1 MPRMSAAGPS
11 IVFRAIGG
19 PHDGD
24 QIPMPIAMLPT
35 SKSLVLQDNKG
46 QIGLLSKYFFNKLT
60 RTATYQGMVQVAPDS
75 VNG

>member
-11 IVFRAIGG
+11 IVFRMIGG

-24 QIPMPIAMLPT
+24 QCPMPVAMLPT

-46 QIGLLSKYFFNKLT
+46 QMGLLAKYFFNKVT
-60 RTATYQGMVQVAPDS
+60 RTAIYQGTVQVAPDA